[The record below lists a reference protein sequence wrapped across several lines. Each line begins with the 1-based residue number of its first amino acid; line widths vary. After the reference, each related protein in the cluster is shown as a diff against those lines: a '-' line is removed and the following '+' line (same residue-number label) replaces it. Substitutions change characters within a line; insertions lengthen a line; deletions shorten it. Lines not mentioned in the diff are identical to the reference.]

1 MVIQLWIIVLV
12 TIVCSIISFIRYS
25 NYGRGLLWLQNM
37 EFGARKLKQIRK
49 KTRESFMIVS
59 IGNFVSI
66 TALSSIVNQISDQSI
81 VNFLTVSIKMRIAL
95 IVVPLYIILVYR
107 ETKPI
112 KIFFITVGHYGTILI
127 TASILLGL
135 FS

>member
-1 MVIQLWIIVLV
+1 
-12 TIVCSIISFIRYS
+12 SFIRYS